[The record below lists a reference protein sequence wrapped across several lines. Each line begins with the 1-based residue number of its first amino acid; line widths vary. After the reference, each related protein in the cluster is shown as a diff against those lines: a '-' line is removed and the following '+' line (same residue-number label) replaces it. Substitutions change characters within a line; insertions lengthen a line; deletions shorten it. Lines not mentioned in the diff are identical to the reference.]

1 MKKTATFG
9 IIHIGSIHTS
19 MAIVNY
25 RSPTNIEI
33 IESANKEI
41 PLGEEVFRTH
51 HLSFASIHELC
62 HILQGFH
69 QLLLDYRVDE
79 VYPITTTVIR
89 EAENRL
95 GILDLLYM
103 RTGFRFHVADMTEE
117 VYYKFF
123 ALHHFLKEDEH
134 VGTKPTLLLD
144 VTSGGLGFTGWQD
157 STLLFQ
163 TNVTGGRLSVLEHF
177 TEEERVSVMF
187 PAAVRDYLH
196 ASLSS
201 LWPRIEHADIHTL
214 VLTGFE
220 ARILVSHLSGGA
232 PGTTQYPAVID
243 PEKFLEITE
252 SLMPLTTH
260 KLMQAFEISERRAQ
274 LLLPTLL
281 LYEEVVRTLHIDTIL
296 VMNTTFLY
304 GYAAWC
310 GAQRISPKAISEQAD
325 LLLDLARSTAMRYN
339 CNLPHI
345 SRIDEYATKLFDGLR
360 RVHGLSTRHR
370 LLLRMSALL
379 HETGKFVNLR
389 NYPLHSWQIIMGT
402 DIFGIT
408 DAEKEVIACISYYYH
423 RDNPGKKDMHYQ
435 RLTQEQKIVADKCC
449 AILRLADALDQ
460 GHSGRIQS
468 LTVRL
473 VKEKLYV
480 NYTSEYDIS
489 LIRWSFAQASTLF
502 REIFG
507 IEPVL
512 RRK

>member
-19 MAIVNY
+19 MAIVKY
-25 RSPTNIEI
+25 HSPTNIEI

-62 HILQGFH
+62 HILQGFR

-79 VYPITTTVIR
+79 VYPIATTVIR

-468 LTVRL
+468 LAVRL

>member
-1 MKKTATFG
+1 MKKTSTFG

-19 MAIVNY
+19 MAIVKY
-25 RSPTNIEI
+25 HSPTQIEVI
-33 IESANKEI
+33 DSANKEL

-51 HLSFASIHELC
+51 RLSFASIHALST
-62 HILQGFH
+62 ILQGFR
-69 QLLLDYRVDE
+69 QLLLDYRVSE
-79 VYPITTTVIR
+79 VYPIATTVVR

-123 ALHHFLKEDEH
+123 ALHHFLKKNEQ

-187 PAAVRDYLH
+187 PSAVRDYLH

-220 ARILVSHLSGGA
+220 ARILVSHLLDSA
-232 PGTTQYPAVID
+232 AEYPAVIA
-243 PEKFLEITE
+243 PEEFLQIME

-260 KLMQAFEISERRAQ
+260 KLMQVFEISERRAQ

-281 LYEEVVRTLHIDTIL
+281 LYEEVVRTLNIDTIL

-310 GAQRISPKAISEQAD
+310 GAQRISPAAISEQAD
-325 LLLDLARSTAMRYN
+325 LLLDLAHSTAMRYN

-360 RVHGLSTRHR
+360 RIHGLSTRHR

-423 RDNPGKKDMHYQ
+423 RDNPGKKDAHYQ
-435 RLTQEQKIVADKCC
+435 RLTQDQKIIADKCC

-460 GHSGRIQS
+460 GHSGRIQGLS
-468 LTVRL
+468 VRL

-489 LIRWSFAQASTLF
+489 LIRWSFAQASVLF

>member
-1 MKKTATFG
+1 MKKTSTFG

-19 MAIVNY
+19 MAIVKY
-25 RSPTNIEI
+25 HSPTQIEVI
-33 IESANKEI
+33 DSANKEM

-51 HLSFASIHELC
+51 RLSFASIHALST
-62 HILQGFH
+62 ILQGFR
-69 QLLLDYRVDE
+69 QLLLDYRVSE
-79 VYPITTTVIR
+79 VYPIATTVVR

-123 ALHHFLKEDEH
+123 ALHHFLKKNEQ

-187 PAAVRDYLH
+187 PSAVRDYLH

-220 ARILVSHLSGGA
+220 ARILVSHLLGSA
-232 PGTTQYPAVID
+232 AEYPAVIA
-243 PEKFLEITE
+243 PEEFLQIME
-252 SLMPLTTH
+252 SPMPLTTH
-260 KLMQAFEISERRAQ
+260 KLMQVFDISERRAQ

-281 LYEEVVRTLHIDTIL
+281 LYEEVVRTLNIDTIL

-310 GAQRISPKAISEQAD
+310 GAQRISPSAISEQAD

-360 RVHGLSTRHR
+360 RIHGLSTRHR

-423 RDNPGKKDMHYQ
+423 RDNPGKKDAHYQ
-435 RLTQEQKIVADKCC
+435 RLTQDQKIIADKCC

-460 GHSGRIQS
+460 GHSGRIQGLS
-468 LTVRL
+468 VRL

-489 LIRWSFAQASTLF
+489 LIRWSFAQASVLF

>member
-1 MKKTATFG
+1 MKKTSTFG

-19 MAIVNY
+19 MAIVKY
-25 RSPTNIEI
+25 YSPTQIEVI
-33 IESANKEI
+33 DSANKEL

-51 HLSFASIHELC
+51 RLSFASIHALST
-62 HILQGFH
+62 ILQGFR
-69 QLLLDYRVDE
+69 QLLLDYRVSE
-79 VYPITTTVIR
+79 VYPIATTVVR

-123 ALHHFLKEDEH
+123 ALHHFLKKNEQ

-177 TEEERVSVMF
+177 TEEERVNVMF
-187 PAAVRDYLH
+187 PSAVRDYLH

-220 ARILVSHLSGGA
+220 ARILASHLEKGKTS
-232 PGTTQYPAVID
+232 YPAVIA
-243 PEKFLEITE
+243 PEEFLQITE
-252 SLMPLTTH
+252 SLMPLMTH
-260 KLMQAFEISERRAQ
+260 KLMQVFEISERRAQ

-281 LYEEVVRTLHIDTIL
+281 LYEEVVRTLNIDTIL

-310 GAQRISPKAISEQAD
+310 GAQRISPSAISEQAD

-360 RVHGLSTRHR
+360 RIHGLSTRHR

-423 RDNPGKKDMHYQ
+423 RDNPGKKDVHYQ
-435 RLTQEQKIVADKCC
+435 RLTQDQKIIADKCC

-460 GHSGRIQS
+460 GHSGRIQDLS
-468 LTVRL
+468 VRL

-489 LIRWSFAQASTLF
+489 LIRWSFAQASVLF

>member
-1 MKKTATFG
+1 MKKTSTFG

-19 MAIVNY
+19 MAIVKY
-25 RSPTNIEI
+25 HSPTQIEVI
-33 IESANKEI
+33 DSANKEL

-51 HLSFASIHELC
+51 RLSFASIHALST
-62 HILQGFH
+62 ILQGFR
-69 QLLLDYRVDE
+69 QLLLDYRVSE
-79 VYPITTTVIR
+79 VYPIATTVVR

-123 ALHHFLKEDEH
+123 ALHHFLKKNEQ

-157 STLLFQ
+157 GTLLFQ

-177 TEEERVSVMF
+177 TEEERVNVMF
-187 PAAVRDYLH
+187 PSAVRDYLH

-220 ARILVSHLSGGA
+220 ARILASHLEKGKTS
-232 PGTTQYPAVID
+232 YPAVIA
-243 PEKFLEITE
+243 PEEFLQITE

-260 KLMQAFEISERRAQ
+260 KLMQVFEISERRAQ

-281 LYEEVVRTLHIDTIL
+281 LYEEVVRTLNIDTIL

-310 GAQRISPKAISEQAD
+310 GAQRISPSAISEQAD

-360 RVHGLSTRHR
+360 RIHGLSTRHR

-379 HETGKFVNLR
+379 HQTGKFVNLR
-389 NYPLHSWQIIMGT
+389 NYPLHSWQSIMGT

-423 RDNPGKKDMHYQ
+423 RDNPGKKDVHYQ
-435 RLTQEQKIVADKCC
+435 RLTQDQKIIADKCC

-460 GHSGRIQS
+460 GHSGRIQDLS
-468 LTVRL
+468 VRL

-489 LIRWSFAQASTLF
+489 LIRWSFAQASVLF

>member
-1 MKKTATFG
+1 MKKTSTFG

-19 MAIVNY
+19 MAIVKY
-25 RSPTNIEI
+25 HSPTQIEVI
-33 IESANKEI
+33 DSANKEL

-51 HLSFASIHELC
+51 RLSFASIHALST
-62 HILQGFH
+62 ILQGFR
-69 QLLLDYRVDE
+69 QLLLDYRVSE
-79 VYPITTTVIR
+79 VYPIATTVVR

-123 ALHHFLKEDEH
+123 ALHHFLKKNAQ

-157 STLLFQ
+157 GTLLFQ

-177 TEEERVSVMF
+177 TEEERVNVMF
-187 PAAVRDYLH
+187 PSAVRDYLH

-220 ARILVSHLSGGA
+220 ARILVSHLLGSA
-232 PGTTQYPAVID
+232 AEYPAVIA
-243 PEKFLEITE
+243 PEEFLQIME

-260 KLMQAFEISERRAQ
+260 KLMQVFEISERRAQ

-281 LYEEVVRTLHIDTIL
+281 LYEEVVRTLNIDTIL

-310 GAQRISPKAISEQAD
+310 GAQRISPAAISEQAD

-360 RVHGLSTRHR
+360 RIHGLSTRHR

-423 RDNPGKKDMHYQ
+423 RDNPGKKDAHYQ
-435 RLTQEQKIVADKCC
+435 RLTQDQKIIADKCC

-460 GHSGRIQS
+460 GHSGRIQGLS
-468 LTVRL
+468 VRL

-489 LIRWSFAQASTLF
+489 LIRWSFAQASVLF

>member
-1 MKKTATFG
+1 MK
-9 IIHIGSIHTS
+9 
-19 MAIVNY
+19 
-25 RSPTNIEI
+25 
-33 IESANKEI
+33 
-41 PLGEEVFRTH
+41 
-51 HLSFASIHELC
+51 
-62 HILQGFH
+62 
-69 QLLLDYRVDE
+69 
-79 VYPITTTVIR
+79 
-89 EAENRL
+89 NRL

-123 ALHHFLKEDEH
+123 ALHHFLKKNEQ

-187 PAAVRDYLH
+187 PSAVRDYLH

-220 ARILVSHLSGGA
+220 ARILVSHLLGSA
-232 PGTTQYPAVID
+232 AEYPAVIA
-243 PEKFLEITE
+243 PEEFLQIME

-260 KLMQAFEISERRAQ
+260 KLMQVFDISERRAQ

-281 LYEEVVRTLHIDTIL
+281 LYEEVVRTLNIDTIL

-310 GAQRISPKAISEQAD
+310 GAQRISPSAISEQAD

-360 RVHGLSTRHR
+360 RIHGLSTRHR

-423 RDNPGKKDMHYQ
+423 RDNPGKKDVHYQ
-435 RLTQEQKIVADKCC
+435 RLTQEQKIIADKCC

-460 GHSGRIQS
+460 GHSGRIQDLS
-468 LTVRL
+468 VRL

-489 LIRWSFAQASTLF
+489 LIRWSFTHASTLF

>member
-1 MKKTATFG
+1 MKKTSTFG

-19 MAIVNY
+19 MAIVKY
-25 RSPTNIEI
+25 HSPTQIEVI
-33 IESANKEI
+33 DSANKEL

-51 HLSFASIHELC
+51 RLSFASIHALST
-62 HILQGFH
+62 ILQGFR
-69 QLLLDYRVDE
+69 QLLLDYRVSE
-79 VYPITTTVIR
+79 VYPIATTVVR

-123 ALHHFLKEDEH
+123 ALHHFLKKNEQ

-144 VTSGGLGFTGWQD
+144 VTSGGLSFTGWQD

-187 PAAVRDYLH
+187 PSAVRDYLH

-220 ARILVSHLSGGA
+220 ARILVSHLLGSA
-232 PGTTQYPAVID
+232 AEYPAVIA
-243 PEKFLEITE
+243 PEEFLQIME
-252 SLMPLTTH
+252 SLMPLTAH
-260 KLMQAFEISERRAQ
+260 KLMQVFDISERRAQ

-281 LYEEVVRTLHIDTIL
+281 LYEEVVRTLNIDTIL

-310 GAQRISPKAISEQAD
+310 GAQRVSPSAISEQAD

-360 RVHGLSTRHR
+360 RIHGLSTRHR

-423 RDNPGKKDMHYQ
+423 RDNPGKKDAHYQ
-435 RLTQEQKIVADKCC
+435 RLTQDQKIIADKCC

-460 GHSGRIQS
+460 GHSGRIQDLS
-468 LTVRL
+468 VRL

-489 LIRWSFAQASTLF
+489 LIRWSFAQASVLF